1 MITQQFRT
9 PASAGGVFL
18 HREDQIEARPSRR
31 GFLASAAVTLAALTV
46 PPLLPAPARD
56 LAETWT
62 LAERDAW
69 TTAEMLRVWQKDP
82 WQVVEALWAI
92 GVDVPDVLVIHA
104 ERCARRAVA

>member
-9 PASAGGVFL
+9 PGSPAPLDPPVRVPIKGV
-18 HREDQIEARPSRR
+18 PTRR
-31 GFLASAAVTLAALTV
+31 GFLASTAVTFAALTV

-56 LAETWT
+56 LAET
-62 LAERDAW
+62 W

-82 WQVVEALWAI
+82 WQVVEALWAF